1 MNETTE
7 RGDILDDDEIIKT
20 LNDLIQLD
28 YDAIKAYD
36 QALDRVDEADE
47 EVRSDLEL
55 FKLDHER
62 HVTDLAQVVRDLGG
76 QHEEASRDVK
86 GVLLEGLTAL
96 RSVTG
101 TVGAL
106 KAMRMNEKLTNKS
119 YAKASE
125 LQLSPIARMVV
136 DRNLADERRH
146 LAAIQ
151 THIARLT
158 GDEDIEVEED
168 LDRLDP
174 TYGDRTGAPI

>member
-1 MNETTE
+1 MQETTR
-7 RGDILDDDEIIKT
+7 RGESLDTAELIEA

-28 YDAIKAYD
+28 FDAVKAYE
-36 QALDRVDEADE
+36 QAIERIDERP
-47 EVRSDLEL
+47 VRSDLEL
-55 FKLDHER
+55 FKVDHER
-62 HVTDLAQVVRDLGG
+62 HIADLSQVVRDLGG
-76 QHEEASRDVK
+76 VPEAAGRDLK

-125 LQLSPIARMVV
+125 LDLPAIARMVV

-151 THIARLT
+151 THIADLT
-158 GDEDIEVEED
+158 EDDEDIEIDTEEEAG
-168 LDRLDP
+168 
-174 TYGDRTGAPI
+174 TYTHRPGAPL